1 MRNMYNMKS
10 KIFVYYNEILILIR
24 FYENMHLLNINL
36 LKLEFINLL
45 K

>member
-1 MRNMYNMKS
+1 MYNMKS
-10 KIFVYYNEILILIR
+10 KIFVYYNEILILIS
-24 FYENMHLLNINL
+24 FYENIHLLNINL